1 MIFQKYF
8 FFRYFN
14 NRSYK
19 IDDIRKK
26 FDKDITFEEWTEAI
40 QNYNDEFDLQSTP
53 YRLLNLYE
61 ELRRMNDPK
70 FKVGGHTFCG

>member
-1 MIFQKYF
+1 MILE
-8 FFRYFN
+8 
-14 NRSYK
+14 
-19 IDDIRKK
+19 KK

>member
-1 MIFQKYF
+1 MILE
-8 FFRYFN
+8 
-14 NRSYK
+14 
-19 IDDIRKK
+19 KK

-61 ELRRMNDPK
+61 ELRRMNYPK
-70 FKVGGHTFCG
+70 FKVGGHTFLWLNIFILFFNFLQFILLSN